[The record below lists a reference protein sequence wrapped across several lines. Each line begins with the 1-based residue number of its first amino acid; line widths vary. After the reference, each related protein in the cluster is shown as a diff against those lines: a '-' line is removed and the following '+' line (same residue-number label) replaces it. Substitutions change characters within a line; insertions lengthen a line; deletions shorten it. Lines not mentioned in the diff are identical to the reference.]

1 MRINN
6 IIEAIEDENIFKPFL
21 GDLDSWQGWLTAL
34 QVLYGLDMKRTK
46 HNANLIRLCTGWE
59 RKPQFAPGGFKTA
72 LFLIGRRGGKSR
84 VISIVGAYEATLAG
98 HHEKLAKGEK
108 GILPI
113 IAPTKAQA
121 GIIKNYLRSIFET
134 DILKNEIA
142 VETRDG
148 FDLKNNISV
157 RVMAGD
163 FRTVRGFTLVC
174 SIIDE
179 ACFFGVEEGAK
190 IRSDTELIR
199 AVRPGL
205 STLGG
210 RIIVIS
216 SPYAKKGWCYEQY
229 CSHFAKKPSGV
240 LVWNA
245 ASRTMNPTLSQSVVD
260 DALREDKNSAR
271 SEYLGEFRDDISDNL
286 SRAAV
291 VACVIAG
298 ETTGIKSQK
307 GSSVWSINP
316 SLSHHTHLANTPPN
330 AHYANEP
337 SLQSN

>member
-1 MRINN
+1 
-6 IIEAIEDENIFKPFL
+6 
-21 GDLDSWQGWLTAL
+21 
-34 QVLYGLDMKRTK
+34 MKSTK
-46 HNANLIRLCTGWE
+46 DKANLICLCTGWE
-59 RKPQFAPGGFKTA
+59 RKPQFEPGGFKTA

-84 VISIVGAYEATLAG
+84 VISIVGAFEAILAE
-98 HHEKLAKGEK
+98 HDKKLAKGEK

-142 VETRDG
+142 EETRDG
-148 FDLKNNISV
+148 FDLINNISV

-210 RIIVIS
+210 RMIVIS
-216 SPYAKKGWCYEQY
+216 SPYAEKGWCYEQY
-229 CSHFAKKPSGV
+229 CSHFANKPSGV

-245 ASRTMNPTLSQSVVD
+245 ASRTMNPTLLQSVVD

-286 SRAAV
+286 RRAAV
-291 VACVIAG
+291 VTCVIAG
-298 ETTGIKSQK
+298 ETTGIESQK
-307 GSSVWSINP
+307 GSSVCSINP
-316 SLSHHTHLANTPPN
+316 SLSHHTHQTNTPHN

>member
-6 IIEAIEDENIFKPFL
+6 IIEAIEDENIFKHFL

-34 QVLYGLDMKRTK
+34 QVFYGLDMKPTK
-46 HNANLIRLCTGWE
+46 DKAKLIRLCTGWE

-113 IAPTKAQA
+113 IAPTKEQA

-142 VETRDG
+142 VETKDG
-148 FDLKNNISV
+148 FDLINNISV

-179 ACFFGVEEGAK
+179 ACFSVWRREP
-190 IRSDTELIR
+190 RSDPI
-199 AVRPGL
+199 
-205 STLGG
+205 
-210 RIIVIS
+210 
-216 SPYAKKGWCYEQY
+216 
-229 CSHFAKKPSGV
+229 PS
-240 LVWNA
+240 
-245 ASRTMNPTLSQSVVD
+245 
-260 DALREDKNSAR
+260 
-271 SEYLGEFRDDISDNL
+271 
-286 SRAAV
+286 
-291 VACVIAG
+291 
-298 ETTGIKSQK
+298 
-307 GSSVWSINP
+307 
-316 SLSHHTHLANTPPN
+316 
-330 AHYANEP
+330 
-337 SLQSN
+337 